1 VAKPVEV
8 ADVQVAAEAIREIPQ
23 NPASLNFSG
32 GLGTSESWLGANK
45 YIMGAI
51 LVIAAVVAGIVWLR

>member
-1 VAKPVEV
+1 MAAAVAELEATVEP
-8 ADVQVAAEAIREIPQ
+8 AGEIPQ

-45 YIMGAI
+45 YILGAI
-51 LVIAAVVAGIVWLR
+51 LVIAAVVAGIVWLK